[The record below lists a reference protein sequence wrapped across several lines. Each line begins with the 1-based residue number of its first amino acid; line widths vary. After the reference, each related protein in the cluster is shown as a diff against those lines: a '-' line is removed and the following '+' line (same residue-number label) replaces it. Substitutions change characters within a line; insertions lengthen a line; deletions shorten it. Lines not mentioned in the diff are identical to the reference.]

1 MKKIDFNKGCI
12 SKSIEILA
20 NKWSA
25 LIIKDLFSGPK
36 KFCELEKNIENINPR
51 ILTKK
56 LVILENEEIIEKKC
70 QNNISPRKTY
80 YLTTKGQA
88 LKPIIEQM
96 ILWDKNSSYKDHT

>member
-1 MKKIDFNKGCI
+1 MKKIDVNNGCI

-36 KFCELEKNIENINPR
+36 KFCELERNIKNINPR

-56 LVILENEEIIEKKC
+56 LLILENEGIIEKRS
-70 QNNISPRKTY
+70 QNTISPRKTY
-80 YLTTKGQA
+80 HLTIKGYT

-96 ILWDKNSSYKDHT
+96 IIWDKNS